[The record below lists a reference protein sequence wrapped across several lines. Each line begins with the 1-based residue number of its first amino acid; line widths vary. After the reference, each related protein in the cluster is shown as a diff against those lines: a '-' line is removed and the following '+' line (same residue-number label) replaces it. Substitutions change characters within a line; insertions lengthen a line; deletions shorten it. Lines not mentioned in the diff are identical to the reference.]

1 VKRYDENVAEQ
12 ALLEWRGVRRRG
24 TERRGALRTRR
35 QLERL
40 TWELEEQFAE
50 SAPLAAG
57 IRANLVTLH

>member
-24 TERRGALRTRR
+24 TERRGALRSQR

-40 TWELEEQFAE
+40 TWELEEQFTE
-50 SAPLAAG
+50 SACLEAEV
-57 IRANLVTLH
+57 RANLDTLQ